1 MDPETEFQ
9 KTKNETDSH
18 IQNLCMYLESTRE
31 GKFAYEELPQYA
43 PSDYK
48 ILRDGKVAY
57 FVEVKVRSHDYGF
70 YDQEKVPI
78 SKYCFG
84 YTFEHKYGVRCLLL
98 VAWADARAGIIRL
111 QDPDRIT
118 AMIARHDR
126 GDDKDLYAFYDYD
139 KFKLLNI

>member
-1 MDPETEFQ
+1 MDPEVEFQ
-9 KTKNETDSH
+9 KAKDETDSH
-18 IQNLCMYLESTRE
+18 IQNLCMYLESTAD
-31 GKFAYEELPQYA
+31 GSFTYEELPQYA

-48 ILRDGKVAY
+48 IFRDGKVAY

-84 YTFEHKYGVRCLLL
+84 YTFEHKYKVKCLLL
-98 VAWADARAGIIRL
+98 VAWSNAKAGIIRL
-111 QDPDRIT
+111 KNPDRIT
-118 AMIARHDR
+118 AMVARHDR
-126 GDDKDLYAFYDYD
+126 GADKDLYAFYDYD